1 VYATLKACID
11 VGMSLKE
18 LNTGLKRVKHRQK
31 VRAYLRI
38 YA

>member
-1 VYATLKACID
+1 VHETLKACID
-11 VGMSLKE
+11 VGMSLKK
-18 LNTGLKRVKHRQK
+18 LNTGLKRVKHRLN